1 MQKFL
6 RSFGRIKGHKLSD
19 RQQSLIE
26 SFLPQVKPINIKNLK
41 KIWLEIGF
49 GSGSH
54 LIQLIE
60 ERGEAD
66 LAIIGCEPYINGAVK
81 VLSYLEEQKSPKVF
95 IQNTDA
101 RLLIDELSDQTVE
114 RIYILF
120 PDPWPKNRHHK
131 RRIIQPDFLQLLE
144 KKLAINGYIIIATDH
159 QHYAEWIATVSGTY
173 QGLKILLESEEACK
187 KEGILTNYCKKALQQ
202 GLPIHLFKITKT
214 E

>member
-26 SFLPQVKPINIKNLK
+26 SFLSQVKPPSVKNLK

-60 ERGEAD
+60 ERSNED
-66 LAIIGCEPYINGAVK
+66 VTIIGCEPYINGAVK
-81 VLSYLEEQKSPKVF
+81 VLSYLKEKNSPKVF
-95 IQNTDA
+95 IQDTDA
-101 RLLIDELSDQTVE
+101 RPLLEELSDKSIE
-114 RIYILF
+114 RAFILF

-131 RRIIQPDFLQLLE
+131 RRIIQPAFLELLE
-144 KKLAINGYIIIATDH
+144 RKLAINGYIMIATDH
-159 QHYAEWIATVSGTY
+159 QHYAEWIATISSAY
-173 QGLKILLESEEACK
+173 QGLQILLAGEEACEK
-187 KEGILTNYCKKALQQ
+187 AGILTNYCKKALKQ
-202 GLPIHLFKITKT
+202 GLPIHLFKITKSH
-214 E
+214 